1 MLNIPL
7 PFLAG
12 LAVVL
17 VLHHSLKGVEA
28 PRSRFYFIVFFTIY
42 ALQGLI
48 VGLHFGYGLDSLG
61 RLQPVT
67 AALMP
72 PMAYLAF
79 RSLTAEPSAGLLR
92 HLIGPV
98 AVLAT
103 VLVAPVL
110 LDPLLL
116 AVFVFY
122 GLLLWRLTRSGSE
135 TMTEASLQRMRPVLQ
150 AARLTAALVLFFAAG
165 DALLA
170 VYTRLA
176 GVDAVPLAVMLMNLV
191 TIAAVLV
198 FALLPRFREKGL
210 EEDPSLSTPADE
222 AIVAKV
228 SALMEDE
235 GLYRDENLSLAR
247 LARKAGIQPR
257 TLSGAIN
264 RATGLNISQFVN
276 NFRVAEA
283 CRLMSESNRS
293 ATAIM
298 LDAGFSTKSNF
309 NREFRRVTG
318 QSPREWRAAGSA
330 QAVLRKNGLDLSG
343 SRQQLGNVQR

>member
-1 MLNIPL
+1 VLNIPL

-17 VLHHSLKGVEA
+17 VLHHSLKGVKA
-28 PRSRFYFIVFFTIY
+28 PRSRFYFIAFFAIY

-48 VGLHFGYGLDSLG
+48 VGLHFGYGLDGLG
-61 RLQPVT
+61 KLQPVT

-79 RSLTAEPSAGLLR
+79 RSLTAEPSVGLLR
-92 HLIGPV
+92 HLTGPV

-116 AVFVFY
+116 ALFVFY
-122 GLLLWRLTRSGSE
+122 GLLLWRLTRSGGE
-135 TMTEASLQRMRPVLQ
+135 TMSEASLQRMRPVLQ

-176 GVDAVPLAVMLMNLV
+176 GVEAVPFVVMLMNLV
-191 TIAAVLV
+191 TMAAVLV
-198 FALLPRFREKGL
+198 FALLPRFQEKRL
-210 EEDPSLSTPADE
+210 EEGLPSSAPADE
-222 AIVAKV
+222 AIVV
-228 SALMEDE
+228 RVTALLQME

-247 LARKAGIQPR
+247 LARKAGLQPR
-257 TLSGAIN
+257 ILSSAIN
-264 RATGLNISQFVN
+264 RATGLNVSQFVN
-276 NFRVAEA
+276 NFRVADA
-283 CRLMSESNRS
+283 CRLMAESNRS

-298 LDAGFSTKSNF
+298 LEAGFSTKSNF

-318 QSPREWRAAGSA
+318 QSPSEWRAARSA
-330 QAVLRKNGLDLSG
+330 QAVPRKNGLDLSG